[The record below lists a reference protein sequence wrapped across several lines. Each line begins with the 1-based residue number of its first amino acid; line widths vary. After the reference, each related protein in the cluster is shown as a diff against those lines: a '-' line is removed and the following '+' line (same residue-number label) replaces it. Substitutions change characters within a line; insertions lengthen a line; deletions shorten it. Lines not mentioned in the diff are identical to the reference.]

1 MLRGRTIDELINDR
15 KNNFDFIRFL
25 AATLVILSHAYP
37 LTGNPGTE
45 PFGILSNGLMSFG
58 GLAVKVFF
66 VISGFLI
73 TQSFDRSKDIFNYT
87 KARILRIF
95 PALIVVVLL
104 SIFFLGPIFTDQSLK
119 SYFLHPQTIN
129 YFKTITLYWMQY
141 DLPGV
146 FQSNPNHAI
155 NGSLWTLWFE
165 FFFYVVVAILGL
177 TRLLNTRMVIVGF
190 ILASILFYLGR
201 GNFYTD
207 LFRYFSAGMF
217 FYLFRKNIVH
227 NSWIALVSFVVLA
240 LTIKTSYFNYSLPI
254 FGSYIIFYLSFHQK
268 LKFHHFGKYGDW
280 SYGLY
285 IYAFPVQQIVV
296 HASNNQLSALE
307 NFLVSFPITLLF
319 AFLSWHLVEKNA
331 LKLKKGFSMKRK
343 KALIENE
350 NHSSAGL

>member
-1 MLRGRTIDELINDR
+1 MLTGRSIDELINDR

-25 AATLVILSHAYP
+25 AATLVIFSHAYP
-37 LTGNPGTE
+37 LTGIPGIE

-73 TQSFDRSKDIFNYT
+73 TQSFDRSKNIFNYT

-104 SIFFLGPIFTDQSLK
+104 SIFFLGPIFTDQGFK
-119 SYFLHPQTIN
+119 NYFLHPQTMN

-165 FFFYVVVAILGL
+165 FFFYIVVAILGV
-177 TRLLNTRMVIVGF
+177 TRLLNTRIVLVGF
-190 ILASILFYLGR
+190 IVASILFYLGR

-227 NSWIALVSFVVLA
+227 NGWMAFISFIVLA

-254 FGSYIIFYLSFHQK
+254 FGSYIIFYLSFSKK

-285 IYAFPVQQIVV
+285 IYSFPVQQIVV
-296 HASNNQLSALE
+296 HVSNNQLSALE

-331 LKLKKGFSMKRK
+331 LKLKKGFSMNRK
-343 KALIENE
+343 KSLIENQ
-350 NHSSAGL
+350 NHSSAG